1 MISKISHVC
10 KSKFSRV
17 CKHKTTSCFSAVL
30 GSIPSLPP
38 WCFLGS
44 QLPSSC
50 IFIGSVFHCMKVHVS
65 KDQILVKNKCMR
77 YWQICRKWLHIIFR
91 CAFGY
96 LLTGDSENPVR
107 VMEVRQRRCSFFI
120 SFLISS
126 TALQKDCLKFH
137 YQQQLQRCPFPGIP
151 ILWGY
156 YYSPHSIYYTKTRE
170 NVNVQFLDLQVQNLV
185 IPWIDIYI

>member
-65 KDQILVKNKCMR
+65 KDQILVKNKCMW

-91 CAFGY
+91 CTFGY
-96 LLTGDSENPVR
+96 LLTGDSENPIRWWRLGKGDAHFSSLSWSPQLPSRKTVSNFTTNSSYKGAHFLGYR
-107 VMEVRQRRCSFFI
+107 YFGVIIILPTLFI
-120 SFLISS
+120 IQKPEKMSMCNFLIY
-126 TALQKDCLKFH
+126 KFK
-137 YQQQLQRCPFPGIP
+137 I
-151 ILWGY
+151 
-156 YYSPHSIYYTKTRE
+156 
-170 NVNVQFLDLQVQNLV
+170 
-185 IPWIDIYI
+185 